1 MIFNKEKEALILE
14 NEFFDLFATYALLQK
29 ENAKRRKN
37 I

>member
-1 MIFNKEKEALILE
+1 MIFSAEGAKEVLVLE
-14 NEFFDLFATYALLQK
+14 NDLFVTYALLQQ